1 MWDTNT
7 DNWGNADEGTIPS
20 YSYVDELNDNAD
32 LGGEIGIWQRQFSGE
47 GTGQQ
52 IQVDYP
58 WATGDTSTIII
69 RGSRPSVDSDA
80 EWCVS
85 SGLVH
90 PREKEQF
97 LACFCRKSPEDVLL
111 NWGFS
116 VFIEDWLGFMNCN
129 RVGYDKV
136 TKWMNFKKQR
146 AAIFSNWKVVVD
158 GKEVETAAP
167 KFKVR

>member
-1 MWDTNT
+1 M
-7 DNWGNADEGTIPS
+7 
-20 YSYVDELNDNAD
+20 DELNDNAD

-146 AAIFSNWKVVVD
+146 AAIFSNWKVIVD

>member
-1 MWDTNT
+1 MEFGRDSFRARERVSRFRST
-7 DNWGNADEGTIPS
+7 DNP
-20 YSYVDELNDNAD
+20 
-32 LGGEIGIWQRQFSGE
+32 R
-47 GTGQQ
+47 
-52 IQVDYP
+52 
-58 WATGDTSTIII
+58 ATRDTSTIII

-146 AAIFSNWKVVVD
+146 AAIFSNWKVIVD

>member
-1 MWDTNT
+1 MEFGRDSFRARERVSRFRST
-7 DNWGNADEGTIPS
+7 DNP
-20 YSYVDELNDNAD
+20 
-32 LGGEIGIWQRQFSGE
+32 R
-47 GTGQQ
+47 
-52 IQVDYP
+52 
-58 WATGDTSTIII
+58 ATRDTSTIII

-146 AAIFSNWKVVVD
+146 TTIFSNWKVVVD
-158 GKEVETAAP
+158 GKEVET
-167 KFKVR
+167 RLQSSR